1 MEELVSRFLTY
12 MVDEKESSANTT
24 AAYQNDLSQ
33 FRQFVA
39 QYASP
44 TLSGITTWRE
54 LNEEVIREYLYYLN
68 NDRKYASSTVARK
81 VASVKSFLHYLV
93 ETRQLP
99 KDPSERLDSPKVKK
113 SPPRSIRTQEID
125 LLRAAPL
132 REQSPKARR
141 DKALLEVLYATG
153 MRVTE
158 LVNLNV
164 ENVNLQAGEVTCGE
178 GGKRTRNIPIKDQAI
193 DAIFT
198 YLQDGRPHLIL
209 DEREN
214 ALFLNH
220 RGQRLTRQGLWLIIK
235 HYVREVGIK
244 TSVTPHT
251 LRHSFATHLLDS
263 GADLREVQERLGHAS
278 ASTTQIYKQ
287 SHRPTAPELV
297 IDGVEVPRPLPA
309 DAVTDANSHDEQEA
323 ADREQ
328 HAADQRVNHNYT
340 EEQHLEEEEVRRL
353 YASSR

>member
-1 MEELVSRFLTY
+1 MEQQVAQFLTY
-12 MVDEKESSANTT
+12 MVEEKESSANTT

-33 FRQFVA
+33 FTQFVE

-44 TLSGITTWRE
+44 TLPRVSAWRQ
-54 LNEEVIREYLYYLN
+54 LNEEIVRAYLHFLN
-68 NDRKYASSTVARK
+68 ERDYASSTVARK

-93 ETRQLP
+93 ETHHLP

-113 SPPRSIRTQEID
+113 SLPRSIRPQEID
-125 LLRAAPL
+125 RLRAAPL
-132 REQSPKARR
+132 REHSPKAKR

-164 ENVNLQAGEVTCGE
+164 ENVDLRAGVVTCGE
-178 GGKRTRNIPIKDQAI
+178 GGKRTRNIPVKPDAI
-193 DAIFT
+193 DAIYT
-198 YLQDGRPHLIL
+198 YLQEGRPHLVL

-244 TSVTPHT
+244 TTVTPHT

-287 SHRPTAPELV
+287 SHKQDAPELV
-297 IDGVEVPRPLPA
+297 IDGQEVRREDIHTELHSGGHS
-309 DAVTDANSHDEQEA
+309 DEHSEEQE
-323 ADREQ
+323 
-328 HAADQRVNHNYT
+328 T
-340 EEQHLEEEEVRRL
+340 RRL
-353 YASSR
+353 YASN